1 MNQKSYIDY
10 IVYFRI
16 TGINISRK
24 LILHGRGLGFS
35 GCCEL
40 ARLQPFKGNTGINT
54 RKESLQLFLFLHI
67 RGKKEK
73 ITFVNGLKPLPG
85 LVIFSSGLFKNWIF
99 AEMKKCPQTR
109 IPPLLLRDFCRFW
122 RCYCV
127 IFADLHNTIA
137 IKPSAGLPFS
147 FCVIFADLY
156 NAKHSNPN
164 TDLGL
169 LTALFLQVFQFW
181 IWFNLCKIKRAVNI

>member
-1 MNQKSYIDY
+1 MNQKLYIGY

-16 TGINISRK
+16 TGINVSRK

-67 RGKKEK
+67 RDKKEK

-127 IFADLHNTIA
+127 IFADLYLGILLICNNSKA
-137 IKPSAGLPFS
+137 F
-147 FCVIFADLY
+147 
-156 NAKHSNPN
+156 KHFNYFYV
-164 TDLGL
+164 
-169 LTALFLQVFQFW
+169 TAWFLQICIIQ
-181 IWFNLCKIKRAVNI
+181 LP